1 MYTTL
6 YDILCYFLCFLVPAR
21 AGSNAAPLRLKS
33 CSDRVQMRP
42 GSNPMLPLLVP
53 YVCLSALASKSGCSG
68 LLIHAS
74 RRGHRFRGNFRPPF
88 PPSAGAARERHC
100 PEGAVLPQP
109 PPPPSPRL
117 IWLWREPGG
126 CWSPAARPLWPGPVA
141 RVSPATCGY
150 AVRCMYNIG
159 EVQGCHT

>member
-1 MYTTL
+1 MLSRACSGRFKCGPATAQKLLRSGSDAPRFESNSAAAHPVRL
-6 YDILCYFLCFLVPAR
+6 Y
-21 AGSNAAPLRLKS
+21 S
-33 CSDRVQMRP
+33 
-42 GSNPMLPLLVP
+42 
-53 YVCLSALASKSGCSG
+53 LASKSGCSG